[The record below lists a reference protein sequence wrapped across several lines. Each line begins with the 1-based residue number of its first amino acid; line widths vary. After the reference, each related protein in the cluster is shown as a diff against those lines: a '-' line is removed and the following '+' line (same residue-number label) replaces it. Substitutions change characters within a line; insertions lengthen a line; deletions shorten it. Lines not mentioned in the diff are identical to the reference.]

1 MNSRRRAAA
10 LLAAL
15 SIFSC
20 GPAGSPRE
28 PEGARR
34 TKEELHRLARERV
47 LAGSLARA
55 DGWVYTIDLSLL
67 MIFAA
72 REGDRELYGTL
83 ESFASTHLVLDS
95 EADPFTR
102 GFVLWRYRDGSPPD
116 ASGTTEAL
124 RLAEGLWRGAEAFDR
139 EEDRARAI
147 RILEGYARHE
157 TEEQGVWMIRNYFN
171 LGTRSFATNS
181 FLVDYAPDFVAEVA
195 RATDDGDLLSIAEK
209 SYALIE
215 RAQSESGLLY
225 DIVQP
230 EVKTLLDDERMVV
243 FSPNDAVQISNS
255 AAVAAGSARGRP
267 VVARRVLDFC
277 YRRMPDLKGT
287 YYGRTGEIARDKRPG
302 VEAWASLVR
311 LAIAL
316 ERDDALEAFYP
327 FLVSNAGR
335 KWRIPD
341 EAWLYVV
348 AELLLGLQAVA
359 PPSAAEARE
368 NAPESALEGARLG
381 NPPLG
386 RHMVDELREKRG
398 EHRARLARAYAR
410 FFRELTQDVAP
421 QNVF

>member
-1 MNSRRRAAA
+1 MNPRTSAAA
-10 LLAAL
+10 LAVGLA
-15 SIFSC
+15 IVSC
-20 GPAGSPRE
+20 GPRGSPKE

-34 TKEELHRLARERV
+34 TKDELHRLARERV
-47 LAGSLARA
+47 LAGSLARP

-72 REGDRELYGTL
+72 LEKDWELYQSL
-83 ESFASTHLVLDS
+83 ESFASTHLVLETED
-95 EADPFTR
+95 DPYTR
-102 GFVLWRYRDGSPPD
+102 GFVLWRFREGTPGD
-116 ASGTTEAL
+116 ATGTTEAL
-124 RLAEGLWRGAEAFDR
+124 RLAEGFWRGAEAFGR
-139 EEDRARAI
+139 EDDRARAI

-157 TEEQGVWMIRNYFN
+157 TEDQGIWMIRNYFN

-195 RATDDGDLLSIAEK
+195 EATGDDHLLSIAEK

-230 EVKTLLDDERMVV
+230 EVKTLLDDERMAV
-243 FSPNDAVQISNS
+243 FSPNDAIQVSNS
-255 AAVAAGSARGRP
+255 ATIAAGAVKGRP
-267 VVARRVLDFC
+267 GVARRVLDFC
-277 YRRMPDLKGT
+277 YRRMPELKGT

-302 VEAWASLVR
+302 IEAWASLVR

-316 ERDDALEAFYP
+316 DRDDALEAFYP

-341 EAWLYVV
+341 DAWLYVV

-359 PPSAAEARE
+359 PSSASEARE
-368 NAPESALEGARLG
+368 DASEAEVDHSSFATPSSRRSRRREAR
-381 NPPLG
+381 PLPAWRSRG
-386 RHMVDELREKRG
+386 RRDVPRRPGRWRPRECPR
-398 EHRARLARAYAR
+398 
-410 FFRELTQDVAP
+410 
-421 QNVF
+421 